1 MKIAVVTD
9 SGSGIE
15 KSDIGNLFVIG
26 MPFRIDGCEYF
37 EGVNIDK
44 RTFFDI
50 MRNKEASFQTS
61 QPSLYNVKELWD
73 NILKEYDAIIHI
85 ALSSGLS
92 ASYKQTYA
100 LALDEYQG
108 KVFVP
113 DHHRV
118 SVTQRGAIDSALSM
132 IEDGYSPKEICDFI
146 ENTGL
151 NSSIYIMVDTLKF
164 LKKGGRVTPSA
175 AALGELLRIE
185 ANHDILTSLLN
196 IAKIQSTESSNKIEG
211 IKTTDD
217 RINALIN
224 DITTRFKTQYE
235 EGRLGFG
242 IAHSDDIEGAHEVEA
257 MILKKLPKLKFN
269 HIDYLSNLI
278 SCHTGPDAIGVGC
291 YEIYKRNN

>member
-15 KSDIGNLFVIG
+15 KSDIDNLFVIG

-92 ASYKQTYA
+92 ASYKQAYA

-175 AALGELLRIE
+175 AALGELLRIKPVLQIQGGRLD
-185 ANHDILTSLLN
+185 AYKKVISTGV
-196 IAKIQSTESSNKIEG
+196 AK
-211 IKTTDD
+211 KTLV
-217 RINALIN
+217 NALIN

-257 MILKKLPKLKFN
+257 MILKKLSKLKFN